1 MLQHVQGRVNNTKV
15 LLGSGGN
22 PHDTI
27 WMCKLTVVGS
37 SLPEAV
43 IAVMEE
49 KNSAVAVASISS
61 LPYCRNKSPLISVK
75 ST

>member
-1 MLQHVQGRVNNTKV
+1 MLQHVQGRVNNTQA

-22 PHDTI
+22 PRDTI
-27 WMCKLTVVGS
+27 WMCKLTVAGC

-43 IAVMEE
+43 TMVEEE
-49 KNSAVAVASISS
+49 KNSTVAVASINS
-61 LPYCRNKSPLISVK
+61 LAYCRNKSPLISVK

>member
-1 MLQHVQGRVNNTKV
+1 MLQHVQGRVNNTQA

-27 WMCKLTVVGS
+27 WMCKLTVAGC

-43 IAVMEE
+43 TVVVEE
-49 KNSAVAVASISS
+49 KSQLLQ
-61 LPYCRNKSPLISVK
+61 LPALVH
-75 ST
+75 